1 MNKDKKNTSK
11 LFYWN
16 LTYKEKFQR
25 TLIVLPFLIMAI
37 ISILYKNKAM
47 SSSRRRMTLMK

>member
-37 ISILYKNKAM
+37 IYNECEPPNIL
-47 SSSRRRMTLMK
+47 RQ